1 MTEKNRTYRHE
12 LFRMLLA
19 GTVGICLL
27 TVALFLGF
35 FLSYTNGSSKWFLE
49 RDTAEYVRYAASS
62 FHELL
67 EEYEQV
73 AEELSESE
81 ALLTELR
88 DNGMVET
95 SRIYQRLYHVLDGRS
110 ISPVIH
116 LVNVGQ
122 EQIISTGSKNETF
135 SPENYASIPM
145 ILEVNRGTQTHAG
158 RFTNT
163 SGQTVVLVFARELLL
178 DGELLGYLYLDLSEE
193 EIQNMFA
200 SDPEMQINGQES
212 YANYI
217 IYNWY
222 DYVVYNKS
230 NLSGLRLGTN
240 YINRSFAET
249 FRMEQPKAITYQS
262 GEAEYLLSGMQDVT
276 GEFVVLCAVPM
287 GLLQKNNQ
295 QIVFVTLGISVLML
309 IICFGFTLKIN
320 RSILDPI
327 RNILDTM
334 ERVGQGDLT
343 VRSQF
348 RSNNELSMIRDQLNQ
363 MIVDIDRAFR
373 ENEEKQQQLL
383 LAEDNVLKAQIKPH
397 FLNNVLETIHW
408 MVKMGEGDAA
418 CEALRNLGKMMTERM
433 SYNSAPYETL
443 NQSLEFTKH
452 YLGIQKLCY
461 PGKFIVQ
468 MEVCEQA
475 LVCRVPTFLLQP
487 LVENAII
494 HGLQP
499 KLGNGTLHIRAVIE
513 EDELRI
519 FVRDDGIGMSE
530 RTKENLLQPGGYGH
544 GIGLYNVHR
553 RLQLYYG
560 EDYGLCIRSRGG
572 EGTEISMRIPMEKTH
587 CHEKEEA

>member
-1 MTEKNRTYRHE
+1 MTEKRGDAYQHG
-12 LFRMLLA
+12 LFRTLLA

-27 TVALFLGF
+27 TVAFFLGF
-35 FLSYTNGSSKWFLE
+35 FLIYTGGSSKWFLE
-49 RDTAEYVRYAASS
+49 RDMAEYVRHASSS
-62 FHELL
+62 FHAMMV
-67 EEYEQV
+67 EYEQT
-73 AEELSESE
+73 AEELSDSE
-81 ALLTELR
+81 ELLTELR
-88 DNGMVET
+88 DNGVVE
-95 SRIYQRLYHVLDGRS
+95 SSYIYQKLYRVLDGKT
-110 ISPVIH
+110 IEPVIH
-116 LVNVGQ
+116 LLDARQKQVV
-122 EQIISTGSKNETF
+122 STGSKNADF
-135 SPENYASIPM
+135 SSENYASIPM
-145 ILEVNRGTQTHAG
+145 ILEVNHGTLIHAG

-163 SGQTVVLVFARELLL
+163 SGQTVVLVFARELVL
-178 DGELLGYLYLDLSEE
+178 DGELLGYIYLDLSED
-193 EIQNMFA
+193 EIQNMFL
-200 SDPEMQINGQES
+200 SDPKMQINGQES

-222 DYVVYNKS
+222 DYVIYNKS
-230 NLSGLRLGTN
+230 NLGGIRWGTN
-240 YINRSFAET
+240 YVNRSFAET
-249 FRMEQPKAITYQS
+249 FRMTQPKAITYQS
-262 GEAEYLLSGMQDVT
+262 GEAEYLLSGMQDET
-276 GEFVVLCAVPM
+276 GEYVLLCAVPM

-295 QIVFVTLGISVLML
+295 QIVFVTIGISTLML
-309 IICFGFTLKIN
+309 AICLCFTLKIN
-320 RSILDPI
+320 RSILEPI

-334 ERVGQGDLT
+334 GCVGQGDLT
-343 VRSQF
+343 VRCQF
-348 RSNNELSMIRDQLNQ
+348 HCNNELSLIRDQLNQ

-443 NQSLEFTKH
+443 SQSLEFTKH

-468 MEVCEQA
+468 MDVSEPTLICS
-475 LVCRVPTFLLQP
+475 VPTFLLQP

-499 KLGNGTLHIRAVIE
+499 KLGNGTLVICARIE
-513 EDELRI
+513 EGHLCI
-519 FVRDDGIGMSE
+519 SVRDDGIGMSE
-530 RTKENLLQPGGYGH
+530 RTKTNLLQPGKRGH

-560 EDYGLCIRSRGG
+560 EKYGLHIQSKGG
-572 EGTEISMRIPMEKTH
+572 EGTEISMRIPMEKTR
-587 CHEKEEA
+587 